1 MRHNDV
7 DVRPA
12 ERHFGMVIGPKFPA
26 ELFVRHVVGSDRRV
40 MRDLLCQALD
50 IASDDFES
58 LAKQWIERFVVVL
71 LGVRLVDEAEDGDKA
86 AALVRC
92 HPRVG
97 RGIE

>member
-1 MRHNDV
+1 MDRKGRADSFILFFNIVESDISIMRHNDV

-58 LAKQWIERFVVVL
+58 LAK
-71 LGVRLVDEAEDGDKA
+71 
-86 AALVRC
+86 
-92 HPRVG
+92 
-97 RGIE
+97 